1 MGYPGRSAALATERR
16 SVGRRDVTIQDFGSI
31 GELVA
36 AIATI
41 ATLFYLAMQ
50 IRHSSEATRGASQQA
65 LLDTSFDAS
74 FELGR
79 DVERLRIL
87 GAGLADFDLLN
98 DRDKT
103 IFAIAAQRYVGNL
116 EKGLR
121 LRQAGLIDHE
131 TVDSVGAGVLLIL
144 RSPGGAKWWQGYRLA
159 VPPIVVE
166 YLERRIA
173 DPDENPIAW
182 DAIWPYWARWVAK
195 DRSDNEP
202 AA

>member
-1 MGYPGRSAALATERR
+1 VA
-16 SVGRRDVTIQDFGSI
+16 VVTIEALGSI

-65 LLDTSFDAS
+65 LLDTSFDVS
-74 FELGR
+74 LELGR
-79 DVERLRIL
+79 DVEHARVI
-87 GAGLADFDLLN
+87 GAGLLNFDALG

-103 IFAIAAQRYVGNL
+103 LFALMVQRYVGNL

-121 LRQAGLIDHE
+121 LRKAGLIDSE
-131 TVDSVGAGVLLIL
+131 TVDSVGGGVLLVL
-144 RSPGGAKWWQGYRLA
+144 RSPGGARWWQSYRVA
-159 VPPIVVE
+159 AAPIVVD
-166 YLERRIA
+166 YLDRRIA
-173 DPDENPIAW
+173 DPAENPVTW
-182 DAIWPYWARWVAK
+182 EEIWPYWARWVANERAN
-195 DRSDNEP
+195 DEP

>member
-1 MGYPGRSAALATERR
+1 MTIEAL
-16 SVGRRDVTIQDFGSI
+16 GSI

-74 FELGR
+74 WELGR
-79 DVERLRIL
+79 DAEHARIV
-87 GAGLADFDLLN
+87 GAGFLDFEELN

-103 IFAIAAQRYVGNL
+103 IFALTVQRYVGNL

-121 LRQAGLIDHE
+121 LREAGLIDSE
-131 TVDSVGAGVLLIL
+131 TLDSVGGGVVMVIT
-144 RSPGGAKWWQGYRLA
+144 SPGGAKWWQSYRAA
-159 VPPIVVE
+159 VAPLVVD
-166 YLERRIA
+166 YLDRRIA
-173 DPDENPIAW
+173 EPIENRITW
-182 DAIWPYWARWVAK
+182 DQLWPYWARWAAK
-195 DRSDNEP
+195 DRAKDEP
-202 AA
+202 DI

>member
-1 MGYPGRSAALATERR
+1 MTIEAL
-16 SVGRRDVTIQDFGSI
+16 GSI

-74 FELGR
+74 WELGR
-79 DVERLRIL
+79 DVEHARIV
-87 GAGLADFDLLN
+87 GAGLLDFDALN

-103 IFAIAAQRYVGNL
+103 IFSLTVQRYVGNL

-121 LRQAGLIDHE
+121 LREAGLIDPE
-131 TVDSVGAGVLLIL
+131 TLDSVGLGVVLVIE
-144 RSPGGAKWWQGYRLA
+144 SPGGASWWESYRVA
-159 VPPIVVE
+159 APSMVTD
-166 YLERRIA
+166 YLDQRIA
-173 DPDENPIAW
+173 AGEHQVTWDEV
-182 DAIWPYWARWVAK
+182 WPYWARWVAK
-195 DRSDNEP
+195 DRADGESADTR
-202 AA
+202 AVGRQT